1 MDLAAVASGITSALA
16 SGASGA
22 TSEAFANTAPPANTA
37 PVASRRAFSIVA
49 WSGFGFGFG
58 LGSG

>member
-1 MDLAAVASGITSALA
+1 VDLAAVASGITSRA
-16 SGASGA
+16 GGA

-58 LGSG
+58 FGLG